1 MAVIEGTAYW
11 SSITTPNTKFE
22 PVYSTNLVV
31 PDDVAEQFKADGY
44 SVKEMDEGQALVIKR
59 KVAKKGGGT
68 NPAPKLLDK
77 EGEPLDAQVG
87 NGSRV
92 RVQYRA
98 WETTNSYGNFK
109 GLDLQGMKVLELV
122 EYGDVAAD
130 GEELGYA
137 GAEDDAADE
146 L

>member
-11 SSITTPNTKFE
+11 NNITTPNTKFE

-31 PDDVAEQFKADGY
+31 ADDVAEKFKAEGY
-44 SVKEMDEGQALVIKR
+44 SVKQMDEGQALVIKR

-68 NPAPKLLDK
+68 NSAPKLLDK
-77 EGEPLDAQVG
+77 DKQPLDATVG

-98 WETTNSYGNFK
+98 WETTNSYGSFK
-109 GLDLQGMKVLELV
+109 GLDLQGMQVLELV
-122 EYGDVAAD
+122 EYGDAAAD
-130 GEELGYA
+130 GEELGYV

>member
-11 SSITTPNTKFE
+11 NNITTPNTKFE

-31 PDDVAEQFKADGY
+31 PDDVAAKFKADGY
-44 SVKEMDEGQALVIKR
+44 SVKEMDEGQALIIKR

-68 NPAPKLLDK
+68 NPAPKLIDK
-77 EGEPLDAQVG
+77 DKQPLDAQVG

-92 RVQYRA
+92 RVQYRP
-98 WETTNSYGNFK
+98 WESTNNYGHFK
-109 GLDLQGMKVLELV
+109 GLDLQCMQVLELV
-122 EYGDVAAD
+122 EFGEALAD
-130 GEELGYA
+130 GEELGYVEA
-137 GAEDDAADE
+137 SNELDE

>member
-11 SSITTPNTKFE
+11 SNITTPNTKFE

-31 PDDVAEQFKADGY
+31 ADDVAAKFKADGY

-68 NPAPKLLDK
+68 NPAPKLIDQDK
-77 EGEPLDAQVG
+77 QPLDAQVG

-92 RVQYRA
+92 RVQYRP

-109 GLDLQGMKVLELV
+109 GLDLQGMQVLELV
-122 EYGDVAAD
+122 EYGEVTAD
-130 GEELGYA
+130 GEELGYV
-137 GAEDDAADE
+137 GADDPTDE

>member
-11 SSITTPNTKFE
+11 NNITTPNTKFE
-22 PVYSTNLVV
+22 HVYSTNLVV
-31 PDDVAEQFKADGY
+31 PDDVAAKFKAEGY

-68 NPAPKLLDK
+68 NPAPKLIDK
-77 EGEPLDAQVG
+77 DMQPLDAQVG

-92 RVQYRA
+92 VVQYHP
-98 WETTNSYGNFK
+98 WESTNSYGHFK
-109 GLDLQGMKVLELV
+109 GLDLQAMQVLELV
-122 EYGDVAAD
+122 EFSGSTAD
-130 GEELGYA
+130 GEELGYVEA
-137 GAEDDAADE
+137 GDPTDE

>member
-11 SSITTPNTKFE
+11 SSITTPNNKFE
-22 PVYSTNLVV
+22 PVYSTNLIV
-31 PDDVAEQFKADGY
+31 PDDVAQKFKSDGY

-77 EGEPLDAQVG
+77 NKQPLDAQVG

-92 RVQYRA
+92 RVQYRP
-98 WETTNSYGNFK
+98 WETTNSYGTFK
-109 GLDLQGMKVLELV
+109 GLDLQGMQVLELV
-122 EYGDVAAD
+122 EYGEAALD
-130 GEELGYA
+130 GEELGFV
-137 GAEDDAADE
+137 GAVDPTDE

>member
-11 SSITTPNTKFE
+11 NNITTPNTKFE
-22 PVYSTNLVV
+22 PVYQTNLIV
-31 PDDVAEQFKADGY
+31 PDDVLEKFKADGY
-44 SVKEMDEGQALVIKR
+44 SVKELNEGQALVIKR

-77 EGEPLDAQVG
+77 NKQPLDALVG
-87 NGSRV
+87 NGSKV
-92 RVQYRA
+92 RVQYRP
-98 WETTNSYGNFK
+98 WQTTNSYGTFK
-109 GLDLQGMKVLELV
+109 GLDLQGMQVLELV
-122 EYGDVAAD
+122 EYGDAAAD
-130 GEELGYA
+130 GEELGYV